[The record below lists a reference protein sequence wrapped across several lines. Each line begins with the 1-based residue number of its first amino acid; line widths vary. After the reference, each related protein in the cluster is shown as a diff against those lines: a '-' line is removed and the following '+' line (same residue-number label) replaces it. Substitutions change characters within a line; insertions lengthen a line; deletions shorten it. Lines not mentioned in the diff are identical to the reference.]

1 MLEISLNPSQIS
13 GFLFSIRGL
22 VITFGNIAL
31 VVAAYF
37 VFEIFDTVRANRG
50 LELPSFQEE
59 PLSDAEGNGR
69 LLENGIE
76 NYQIILQRNIFGAIK
91 DTPATSTTT
100 PTTQKT
106 KLRLVGTNVSS
117 TGNSFAI
124 IENLEKKTQDVF
136 DLNQDVFGQGKLTKI
151 LRESIEITRG
161 NDIETVLLEEA
172 QSKGGD
178 SGLSSNEDG
187 TEFSVAE
194 DELSQALANLPQ
206 LLSQARAVPYFKNG
220 ESVGMRLFAIRRG
233 SLYEKLGL
241 KNGDII
247 RSVNDNS
254 LTDASQA
261 VKIFE
266 QLKSERNIAV
276 SLERAGAEKTLRYTV
291 R

>member
-1 MLEISLNPSQIS
+1 MLEFSLNPSQIS

-50 LELPSFQEE
+50 LELPSFHQE
-59 PLSDAEGNGR
+59 PLQDAEGAGR
-69 LLENGIE
+69 LTEKGIE
-76 NYQIILQRNIFGAIK
+76 NYQIILQRNIFGALK
-91 DTPATSTTT
+91 DAPTSTNTT
-100 PTTQKT
+100 ATPQKM

-124 IENLEKKTQDVF
+124 VENLEKKTQDVF
-136 DLNQDVFGQGKLTKI
+136 DINQDVFGQGKLSKV

-161 NDIETVLLEEA
+161 TDVETYLLEEA
-172 QSKGGD
+172 QTKGGD
-178 SGLSSNEDG
+178 SGSSLNEDG